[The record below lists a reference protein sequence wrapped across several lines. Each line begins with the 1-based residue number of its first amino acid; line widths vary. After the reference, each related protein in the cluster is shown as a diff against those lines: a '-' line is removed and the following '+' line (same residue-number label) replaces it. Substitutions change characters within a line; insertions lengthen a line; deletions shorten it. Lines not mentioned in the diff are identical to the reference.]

1 MLRKLVLTSGLS
13 LIGSEGRTYIGMAAM
28 GSGFYAVAHAQ
39 ARPIPDNFEHLLQL
53 ASLVATFFNLSVGVL
68 LRIPKVMENYS
79 IQEDRDSVGVTVIL
93 VLANVTVTALL
104 VGESSVC

>member
-1 MLRKLVLTSGLS
+1 
-13 LIGSEGRTYIGMAAM
+13 MAAM

-68 LRIPKVMENYS
+68 LRIPKVMQNYS
-79 IQEDRDSVGVTVIL
+79 IQDDRDSVGVTVIL

-104 VGESSVC
+104 VGENFKFEYNLLQIVA